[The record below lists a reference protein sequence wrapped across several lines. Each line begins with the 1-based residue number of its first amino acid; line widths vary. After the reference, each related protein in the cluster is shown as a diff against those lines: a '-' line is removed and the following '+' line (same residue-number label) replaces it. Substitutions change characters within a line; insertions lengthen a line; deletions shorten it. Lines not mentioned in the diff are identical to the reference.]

1 MYSQSYLCGSFT
13 NVYQD
18 LPVKLQGK
26 DGAITMLFKP
36 LCSTIELI
44 KNSLSPITGAIACIQ
59 VYSSV
64 FTTVSVNT
72 FINLFVLI
80 QKSFGPRTGALAYS
94 YPELAILHFYRHFGG

>member
-26 DGAITMLFKP
+26 NGAITMLFKP

-44 KNSLSPITGAIACIQ
+44 KSYNWSFSLYTGIQ
-59 VYSSV
+59 QCFYHC
-64 FTTVSVNT
+64 
-72 FINLFVLI
+72 FIVLI
-80 QKSFGPRTGALAYS
+80 QKSFGPRTGALAYL